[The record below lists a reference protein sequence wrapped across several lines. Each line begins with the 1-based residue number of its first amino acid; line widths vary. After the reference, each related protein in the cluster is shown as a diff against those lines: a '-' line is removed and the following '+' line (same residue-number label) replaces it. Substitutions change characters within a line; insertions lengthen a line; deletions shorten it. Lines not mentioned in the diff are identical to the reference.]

1 MTQPPPPSADPK
13 KVLENIRAAD
23 FADAI
28 NADLLQSIYGL
39 EHQQQ
44 FEEDRGP
51 IQAALRDLIIKA
63 TEDAAT

>member
-1 MTQPPPPSADPK
+1 MTQPPPPSADPT

-23 FADAI
+23 FADTIDAALI
-28 NADLLQSIYGL
+28 QSIYDL

-44 FEEDRGP
+44 FEDDRGP

-63 TEDAAT
+63 TEEPPT